1 MLGCLEQAE
10 WLEKALK
17 IGLSEKNSC
26 AILML
31 NVTMRLTRLEV
42 EALSKSL
49 QGTKVSKID
58 SDNKREQEEW
68 KTKAAMLGLS
78 VRNIEK

>member
-1 MLGCLEQAE
+1 MWTPSLRRQNGA
-10 WLEKALK
+10 
-17 IGLSEKNSC
+17 
-26 AILML
+26 
-31 NVTMRLTRLEV
+31 MRLTRLEV

-68 KTKAAMLGLS
+68 VQKIQSLGLS
-78 VRNIEK
+78 IE

>member
-1 MLGCLEQAE
+1 
-10 WLEKALK
+10 
-17 IGLSEKNSC
+17 
-26 AILML
+26 ML
-31 NVTMRLTRLEV
+31 NGAMRLTRLEV

-68 KTKAAMLGLS
+68 VQKIQSLGLS
-78 VRNIEK
+78 IE

>member
-31 NVTMRLTRLEV
+31 NGAMRLTRLEV

-78 VRNIEK
+78 VKNIEK